1 MSPPSRSS
9 LRCWSSALPLIGSMR
24 WYRRPLTH
32 IGPSGPVA
40 RMEGAAGAVAG
51 PVAKARPVLEPPLE
65 LVPMNHRRLRRMAAV
80 VLQGEL

>member
-1 MSPPSRSS
+1 MPPPSRSS
-9 LRCWSSALPLIGSMR
+9 LRCWSSVPPSIGSMR

-40 RMEGAAGAVAG
+40 RMEAAAGAGAA
-51 PVAKARPVLEPPLE
+51 AKVRPVPAPPLE
-65 LVPMNHRRLRRMAAV
+65 LVPMNHRRLGRMAAV

>member
-24 WYRRPLTH
+24 WYRRPLKH
-32 IGPSGPVA
+32 IGPSEPVA
-40 RMEGAAGAVAG
+40 RMEGAAGAGV
-51 PVAKARPVLEPPLE
+51 VAKAPPVLEPPME
-65 LVPMNHRRLRRMAAV
+65 LVPMNHRRLVRMAAV